1 MASKNIQELAES
13 FIKTLSEKDFVELY
27 KRIKPGLLNH
37 CKSILTKPEFVEDA
51 VSNTMAK
58 IWTKISQYDP
68 ERGNF
73 STWVYNIARNESLVI
88 KKIEGRYFPLIQETS
103 GDCGET
109 EKNYSEINPV
119 IKLETE
125 NFSPFDCFDTPEK
138 EMENLHN
145 SVLEKMRDLPVI
157 YKEILF
163 DREILHMKY
172 QEIAEKHGM
181 KKRAVA
187 TRIRRA
193 RLKVRD
199 MFPNTKINFN
209 D

>member
-1 MASKNIQELAES
+1 MAVKNIQELAES
-13 FIKTLSEKDFVELY
+13 FIRTSSEKDFIELY

-37 CKSILTKPEFVEDA
+37 CKTILERQESAEDA

-88 KKIEGRYFPLIQETS
+88 KKNESRYMPIIPEFAKS
-103 GDCGET
+103 GDDPDDGNTVINKFE
-109 EKNYSEINPV
+109 EENKYEQAFGGNDPNEI
-119 IKLETE
+119 
-125 NFSPFDCFDTPEK
+125 D
-138 EMENLHN
+138 NLYED
-145 SVLEKMRDLPVI
+145 VLERMKDLPDI
-157 YKEILF
+157 YKGILF
-163 DREILHMKY
+163 DREILRMKY
-172 QEIAEKHGM
+172 QEIADKHGM
-181 KKRAVA
+181 KKRAIA

-193 RLKVRD
+193 RLKVRE
-199 MFPNTKINFN
+199 MFPGINLTFN

>member
-1 MASKNIQELAES
+1 MAAKNIQQLAES
-13 FIKTLSEKDFVELY
+13 FMKTLSEKDFVELY

-37 CKSILTKPEFVEDA
+37 CKSILLEQEAAEDA

-68 ERGNF
+68 NRGNF

-88 KKIEGRYFPLIQETS
+88 KKNESRYLPIIQEVVKS
-103 GDCGET
+103 SDDNDDCQISYNKFDDLNSYEQSFVINSET
-109 EKNYSEINPV
+109 EMDDLY
-119 IKLETE
+119 E
-125 NFSPFDCFDTPEK
+125 N
-138 EMENLHN
+138 
-145 SVLEKMRDLPVI
+145 VVEKMKNLPDI

-163 DREILHMKY
+163 DREILRMKY
-172 QEIAEKHGM
+172 QEIADKHGM
-181 KKRAVA
+181 KKRAIA

-199 MFPNTKINFN
+199 MFPGVNLTFN

>member
-1 MASKNIQELAES
+1 MAAKNIQELAES
-13 FIKTLSEKDFVELY
+13 FIRTLSEKDFVELY

-37 CKSILTKPEFVEDA
+37 CKSILIESEAAEDA

-88 KKIEGRYFPLIQETS
+88 KKSEDRYLPLIQETV
-103 GDCGET
+103 
-109 EKNYSEINPV
+109 KNNNDNMDDSSPMSTLNKFE
-119 IKLETE
+119 EE
-125 NFSPFDCFDTPEK
+125 NFYSGFDSEDK
-138 EMENLHN
+138 EMETLYD
-145 SVLEKMRDLPVI
+145 SVIEKMKDLPEI
-157 YKEILF
+157 YKEILY
-163 DREILHMKY
+163 DREILRMKY

-181 KKRAVA
+181 KKRAIA

-193 RLKVRD
+193 RLKVRE
-199 MFPNTKINFN
+199 MFPGIKLNFN

>member
-1 MASKNIQELAES
+1 MASKNIQELAEK

-37 CKSILTKPEFVEDA
+37 CRSILIESESAEDA

-68 ERGNF
+68 GRGNF

-88 KKIEGRYFPLIQETS
+88 KKSESRYLPLIQETA
-103 GDCGET
+103 GDGNEV
-109 EKNYSEINPV
+109 EKNHVVINTV
-119 IKLETE
+119 DKVGE
-125 NFSPFDCFDTPEK
+125 NNLHDYNYFDSNEK
-138 EMENLHN
+138 EMETLYD
-145 SVLEKMRDLPVI
+145 SVIEKMKDLPEI

-163 DREILHMKY
+163 DREILRMKY

-181 KKRAVA
+181 KKRAIA

-193 RLKVRD
+193 RLKVRE
-199 MFPNTKINFN
+199 MFPGAKLNFN

>member
-1 MASKNIQELAES
+1 MAVKNIQELAES
-13 FIKTLSEKDFVELY
+13 FMRSSSDKDFVELY

-37 CKSILTKPEFVEDA
+37 CKSILIDQDAAEDA

-68 ERGNF
+68 QRGNF

-88 KKIEGRYFPLIQETS
+88 KKSEDRYMPIIQEIVRNTEE
-103 GDCGET
+103 GE
-109 EKNYSEINPV
+109 ELVQKVNHYKDNVYNCDYISSEA
-119 IKLETE
+119 
-125 NFSPFDCFDTPEK
+125 D
-138 EMENLHN
+138 EMEDLYE
-145 SVLEKMRDLPVI
+145 SVLERMKDLPDI
-157 YKEILF
+157 YKDILF
-163 DREILHMKY
+163 DREILRMKY
-172 QEIAEKHGM
+172 QEIADKHGM
-181 KKRAVA
+181 KKRAIA

-199 MFPNTKINFN
+199 MFPGVNLTFN

>member
-1 MASKNIQELAES
+1 MAAKNIQELAES
-13 FIKTLSEKDFVELY
+13 FMKTTSEKDFVELY
-27 KRIKPGLLNH
+27 KRIKPGLINH
-37 CKSILTKPEFVEDA
+37 CKSILVEQEAAEDA

-88 KKIEGRYFPLIQETS
+88 KKNEDRYLPLIQETVKNNNDD
-103 GDCGET
+103 GDDSSPMSTLNKFE
-109 EKNYSEINPV
+109 E
-119 IKLETE
+119 E
-125 NFSPFDCFDTPEK
+125 NFYNAFDSEEK
-138 EMENLHN
+138 EMETLYD
-145 SVLEKMRDLPVI
+145 SVIEKMKDLPEI

-163 DREILHMKY
+163 DREILRMKY

-181 KKRAVA
+181 KKRAIA

-193 RLKVRD
+193 RLKVRE
-199 MFPNTKINFN
+199 MFPGIKLNFN

>member
-1 MASKNIQELAES
+1 MAAKNIQQLAES
-13 FIKTLSEKDFVELY
+13 FMKTSSEKDFVELY

-37 CKSILTKPEFVEDA
+37 CKSILVEQEAAEDA

-68 ERGNF
+68 TRGNF

-88 KKIEGRYFPLIQETS
+88 KKNEDRYLPIIQEVVKNS
-103 GDCGET
+103 DDSDDGQISYNKFEDLNSYEQSFVIDSET
-109 EKNYSEINPV
+109 EMEDLY
-119 IKLETE
+119 E
-125 NFSPFDCFDTPEK
+125 N
-138 EMENLHN
+138 
-145 SVLEKMRDLPVI
+145 VVEKMKNLPDI

-163 DREILHMKY
+163 DREILRMKY
-172 QEIAEKHGM
+172 QEIADKHGM
-181 KKRAVA
+181 KKRAIA

-199 MFPNTKINFN
+199 MFPGVNLTFN

>member
-1 MASKNIQELAES
+1 MASNNIQKLAES
-13 FIKTLSEKDFVELY
+13 FMQTSSEKDFVELY

-37 CKSILTKPEFVEDA
+37 CRSILFEQEAAEDA

-68 ERGNF
+68 ERGHF
-73 STWVYNIARNESLVI
+73 STWVYNIAKNESLVI
-88 KKIEGRYFPLIQETS
+88 KKCEDRYLPLIHETVK
-103 GDCGET
+103 DNDYTEDYQTDKKKET
-109 EKNYSEINPV
+109 PGGFIPDSFYDEE
-119 IKLETE
+119 
-125 NFSPFDCFDTPEK
+125 EK
-138 EMENLHN
+138 EMEILYG
-145 SVLEKMRDLPVI
+145 SVIEKMKDLPEI

-163 DREILHMKY
+163 DREISRMKY
-172 QEIAEKHGM
+172 QEIADKHGM

-193 RLKVRD
+193 RLKIRE
-199 MFPNTKINFN
+199 MFPGTKLNFN

>member
-1 MASKNIQELAES
+1 MAAKNIQELAES
-13 FIKTLSEKDFVELY
+13 FMKTSSEKDFVELY

-37 CKSILTKPEFVEDA
+37 CKSILPEQEAAEDA

-68 ERGNF
+68 LRGNF

-88 KKIEGRYFPLIQETS
+88 KKSEDRYMPIIQEIIRNSEDNPDDPQVSINKFEEDNFFEITFS
-103 GDCGET
+103 T
-109 EKNYSEINPV
+109 EDQN
-119 IKLETE
+119 
-125 NFSPFDCFDTPEK
+125 
-138 EMENLHN
+138 EMEGLYEN
-145 SVLEKMRDLPVI
+145 VLERMQSLPAI

-163 DREILHMKY
+163 DREILRMKY
-172 QEIAEKHGM
+172 QEIADKHGM
-181 KKRAVA
+181 KKRAIA

-193 RLKVRD
+193 RLKVRE
-199 MFPNTKINFN
+199 MFPGTNLTFN